1 MNSIARIRKD
11 RGLTQDQL
19 AKLSGVSRQTIVTLE
34 NNGSHI
40 VKSSTLLKL
49 ANALNTTMVDLLVPE
64 SSNIMDEEQR

>member
-1 MNSIARIRKD
+1 MNSIAKIRKN

-64 SSNIMDEEQR
+64 PSNIVDEEQR

>member
-1 MNSIARIRKD
+1 MNSIAKIRKD

-64 SSNIMDEEQR
+64 PSNIMDDEQR

>member
-1 MNSIARIRKD
+1 MNSIAKIRKD

-64 SSNIMDEEQR
+64 PSNIVDDEQR